1 MKNKISSLN
10 TFLVINSPKKENTNI
25 KQNYHQYSYSYGKIF
40 KESNNYKYFLKDLI
54 IYENNN
60 VKNKEYFKRS
70 KTVKLKKINFYE
82 KNEKYN
88 NIKRPYYRKIY
99 SNEYIKF
106 ENEINKIPHYIKKY
120 KEDEITFTK
129 NKIIPEIKWQNYD
142 NDVLTSEEQKKAAI
156 KKEIKNLGETI
167 IRIQNNV
174 NFFKYNVSMYKLS
187 QKYPK
192 IKN

>member
-1 MKNKISSLN
+1 MKIKNISLSPLSTNKEKITQKTFRKHSSDN
-10 TFLVINSPKKENTNI
+10 K
-25 KQNYHQYSYSYGKIF
+25 
-40 KESNNYKYFLKDLI
+40 LKDSNKFKYILEDLI
-54 IYENNN
+54 NYEDNN
-60 VKNKEYFKRS
+60 VNIEYLKSKSVKIKVKN
-70 KTVKLKKINFYE
+70 NFNE
-82 KNEKYN
+82 KNEFGKYKKD
-88 NIKRPYYRKIY
+88 KRPYYRKIY

-106 ENEINKIPHYIKKY
+106 ENEINNIQYYIKKY

-142 NDVLTSEEQKKAAI
+142 SDVLTSEEQKKSAI

-167 IRIQNNV
+167 IRIQNNE

-192 IKN
+192 TKN